1 MLIHETVISAAHDH
15 PDSPALVGPN
25 GDVTTY
31 RKLRADVTALADRIR
46 GLTGHGD
53 RIAVASRKQPG
64 TVTAMLA
71 TLVAGRCYVPIDPT
85 APAERQEFILAQSE
99 AKLLITET
107 PTTSPVPTINPWGP
121 PPGQPSVAEAR
132 PISPDDEAYVLYTS
146 GSTGEPK
153 GVVIT
158 HRNARA
164 FVSWAAQMYPLRP
177 GDHVAVHAPL
187 HFDLPVYDLYVGLAG
202 GATLHLVDERT
213 ALFPQG
219 LLRFL
224 TEHAISH
231 LYAVPSALTALVNR
245 STLAADGL
253 PALRR
258 LLYAGEEFRPSALAG
273 WLAAVPD
280 AAVSNLYGPIE
291 TNVITHWPL
300 PGPPASDE
308 RVPVGRPVPGAVVAL
323 LDPDGTASEHAV
335 TEGEIVVAGD
345 CVTPGYLNR
354 PDLTEQAV
362 VRLTTETGTRRY
374 YRTGDI
380 GRRTEDGVLHLLGR
394 RDGLVKTRGFRVEL
408 GDVEAALG
416 SHPRVAEVAVLAV
429 PDPATTHELHAVVV
443 PVGVPDDEL
452 TAQLLGHCRRKLP
465 SYMVPGHLHL
475 AADVPHTGTGK
486 LARAELAD
494 LVADRSGE
502 AR

>member
-1 MLIHETVISAAHDH
+1 MLIHEAFIATARER
-15 PDSPALVGPN
+15 PDTPALVGPT

-31 RKLRADVTALADRIR
+31 GALLADVMALADRIR
-46 GLTGHGD
+46 DLTRPGD
-53 RIAVASRKQPG
+53 RVAVASRKQAG

-71 TLVAGRCYVPIDPT
+71 ALVAGRCYVPVDPA
-85 APAERQEFILAQSE
+85 APAERQEFIRTRSGAT
-99 AKLLITET
+99 LLVET
-107 PTTSPVPTINPWGP
+107 PTTALVPMIDPACPRRDRPAPTEP
-121 PPGQPSVAEAR
+121 PRIV
-132 PISPDDEAYVLYTS
+132 PDDEAYVLYTS

-164 FVSWAAQMYPLRP
+164 FVSWALQAYPLRP
-177 GDHVAVHAPL
+177 GDQVAVHAPL

-224 TEHAISH
+224 TERAITH
-231 LYAVPSALTALVNR
+231 LYAVPSALTALLTR
-245 STLAADGL
+245 STLATDGL

-258 LLYAGEEFRPSALAG
+258 LLYAGEEFRPTVLAG

-291 TNVITHWPL
+291 TNVVTHWPVL
-300 PGPPASDE
+300 RPPAGDQ
-308 RVPVGRPVPGAVVAL
+308 RVPVGHPVTGAFIAL
-323 LDPDGTASEHAV
+323 LGADGDASESAAM
-335 TEGEIVVAGD
+335 EGEIVVSGD
-345 CVTPGYLNR
+345 CVTPGYLDR
-354 PDLTEQAV
+354 PDLTERAV
-362 VRLTTETGTRRY
+362 IRLATETGTHRY

-408 GDVEAALG
+408 GEIEAALG
-416 SHPRVAEVAVLAV
+416 SHPAVADVAVLAV
-429 PDPATTHELHAVVV
+429 PDPAITHELHAVVV
-443 PVGVPDDEL
+443 PAGAPDDAL
-452 TAQLLGHCRRKLP
+452 TTQLLAHCRSKLP
-465 SYMVPGHLHL
+465 GYMVPGHLHL
-475 AADVPHTGTGK
+475 VPDVPHTGTGK
-486 LARAELAD
+486 LARAALTD
-494 LVADRSGE
+494 LVADRSGGIS
-502 AR
+502 